1 MEFDEMFSLEE
12 KIIRHGEKILNADQ
26 TEGNPWK
33 AEYAQLLNNYKKMYK
48 QLTRLIKIND
58 RQQSKLSQAN
68 TILEKHSKYD
78 ELTSICNRRMFNE
91 MYDREWRRCIRY
103 KHPISIILF
112 DIDHFK
118 NVNDAYGHQAGDE
131 ILKLTARRIER
142 VARRVGDLAARYG
155 GEEFI
160 LLLPD
165 TSRMGAFKMAEEIR
179 MDIAR
184 MKVSYDEHMMSV
196 TVSAG
201 LATMVPDMDHEP
213 EKLIKRSDDALYLA
227 KRTGRNRVCMFD
239 DIRKEGTSNA
249 G

>member
-1 MEFDEMFSLEE
+1 MEFDEMFSIEE
-12 KIIRHGEKILNADQ
+12 KIIRHGEKILERN
-26 TEGNPWK
+26 EFGNSPWK
-33 AEYAQLLNNYKKMYK
+33 DEYAQLLKNYKKMYK
-48 QLTRLIKIND
+48 QLIRLIKIND

-78 ELTSICNRRMFNE
+78 ELTGICNRRMFNE

-103 KHPISIILF
+103 KHPISMLLF

-118 NVNDAYGHQAGDE
+118 QINDMHGHQAGDE
-131 ILKLTARRIER
+131 ILKMTAQKIER

-165 TSRMGAFKMAEEIR
+165 TAKMAAFKMAEEIR
-179 MDIAR
+179 KDIAR
-184 MKVSYDEHMMSV
+184 TQVDYDGKMITI

-201 LATMVPDMDHEP
+201 LATMVPDMDNQP
-213 EKLIKRSDDALYLA
+213 EKLIKQSDDALYLA
-227 KRTGRNRVCMFD
+227 KRTGRNRICMFD
-239 DIRKEGTSNA
+239 DMWKEGTANA

>member
-1 MEFDEMFSLEE
+1 MFGLEE
-12 KIIRHGEKILNADQ
+12 KIIRHGEKIMSLDSPQ
-26 TEGNPWK
+26 GTMWK
-33 AEYAQLLNNYKKMYK
+33 DEYATLLKHYEKMYK

-78 ELTSICNRRMFNE
+78 ELTGICNRRMFNE
-91 MYDREWRRCIRY
+91 MYEREWRRCIRY
-103 KHPISIILF
+103 KQTMSILIF

-118 NVNDAYGHQAGDE
+118 QVNDEYGHQAGDE
-131 ILKLTARRIER
+131 ILKITAKKIDK

-165 TSRMGAFKMAEEIR
+165 TEKMGAFKMAEEIR
-179 MDIAR
+179 KDISKIR
-184 MKVSYDEHMMSV
+184 FPYEDK
-196 TVSAG
+196 TIGITISAG
-201 LATMVPDMDHEP
+201 LAFMVPDMGNDP
-213 EKLIKRSDDALYLA
+213 EKLIRRSDDALYMA
-227 KRTGRNRVCMFD
+227 KRTGRNRVCIFE
-239 DIRKEGTSNA
+239 DIRMEGADHA